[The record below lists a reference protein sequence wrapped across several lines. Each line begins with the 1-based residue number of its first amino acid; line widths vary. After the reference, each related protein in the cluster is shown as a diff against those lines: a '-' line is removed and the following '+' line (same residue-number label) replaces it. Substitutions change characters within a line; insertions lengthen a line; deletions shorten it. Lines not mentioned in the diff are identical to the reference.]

1 MSMSPNEKSGEPG
14 IFLMRRH
21 GWFQR
26 AAMGVP
32 KKPTTGDRGP
42 LRDALLDVIDAAGGL
57 EFSRG
62 ELLRVI
68 GIAQE
73 EYSSLLPGVA
83 SSVPHYPAVP
93 HLWGGA
99 TVPAVY
105 FAFFEAVTWTRTVID
120 RFQEPLK
127 LTVQPHDHE
136 LWKSLQKIR
145 SESGGQVFDDAR
157 TLAGVSLHWYLP
169 PHAGCGAKVVNGK
182 LIYPVVDTVEDK
194 QDFRN
199 NLKFNKGR
207 HAEMLVE
214 EYWRAVY
221 IFIDRLL
228 DEFYPK

>member
-1 MSMSPNEKSGEPG
+1 MSMSPNELSGTPG

-21 GWFQR
+21 GWFHR
-26 AAMGVP
+26 VAMGIP
-32 KKPTTGDRGP
+32 EKPTAGDRGAV
-42 LRDALLDVIDAAGGL
+42 RYALLDLIDAAGGL

-73 EYSSLLPGVA
+73 EYSSAMRALGQQSDQRVIDA
-83 SSVPHYPAVP
+83 
-93 HLWGGA
+93 WGGA
-99 TVPAVY
+99 TIPAVY
-105 FAFFEAVTWTRTVID
+105 FAFFEAVTWARTVID

-127 LTVQPHDHE
+127 EVVQPHDRE
-136 LWKSLQKIR
+136 LWKALQRIR

-157 TLAGVSLHWYLP
+157 TLAGVSLHWYSP
-169 PHAGCGAKVVNGK
+169 PHAGCGAKIVNEK
-182 LIYPVVDTVEDK
+182 LIYPVVDNVDDG

-199 NLKFNKGR
+199 NLNFSKGR

-214 EYWRAVY
+214 EYWKAVC
-221 IFIDRLL
+221 IFIDRVL